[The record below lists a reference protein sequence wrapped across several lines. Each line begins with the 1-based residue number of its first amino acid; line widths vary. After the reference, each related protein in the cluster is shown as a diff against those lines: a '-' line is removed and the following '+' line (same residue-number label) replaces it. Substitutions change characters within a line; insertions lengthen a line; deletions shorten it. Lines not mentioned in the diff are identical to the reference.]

1 MMLELGVLPL
11 RYVVMQ
17 KFMQFL
23 HYILQESSDSMLRK
37 VFDVLKDDSWKG
49 DFVHLSN
56 QDRKELNINY
66 TDIEIENTSKSH
78 WKSRTQIAQWWK

>member
-49 DFVHLSN
+49 DFVRLSN

-78 WKSRTQIAQWWK
+78 WKSRTQIAQ